1 MIKLLLLDVD
11 GTLTDGSLYFD
22 EHFHEMKAFNV
33 KDGLGMTLWQKLG
46 KKIAIITG
54 RTSIM
59 VKKRMESLGVQFVF
73 MGVENKGVVVEWL
86 KKDLQLSAQEIACV
100 GDDYNDLGM
109 FKACALSFTPFDA
122 HPLLK
127 SKAYKV
133 LQNSGGKGAV
143 REAIDYLLTLEG
155 LQDEA
160 LKLYL

>member
-22 EHFHEMKAFNV
+22 ENFHEIKAFNV
-33 KDGLGMTLWQKLG
+33 KDGLGMALWQKLG

-54 RTSIM
+54 RTSTM
-59 VKKRMESLGVQFVF
+59 VKKRMESLGVQLVF
-73 MGVENKGVVVEWL
+73 MGVENKSTVIERL
-86 KKDLQLSAQEIACV
+86 KKDLQLDTNEIACV

-109 FKACALSFTPFDA
+109 FKACTLSFAPFDA
-122 HPLLK
+122 HPIIK

-133 LQNSGGKGAV
+133 LQNLGGKGAV
-143 REAIDYLLTLEG
+143 REAIDYLLELEG

-160 LKLYL
+160 LRLYL

>member
-33 KDGLGMTLWQKLG
+33 KDGLGMALWQKLG

-73 MGVENKGVVVEWL
+73 MGVENKGVVVERL

-109 FKACALSFTPFDA
+109 FKACAWSFAPFDA

-127 SKAYKV
+127 NKAYKV

>member
-22 EHFHEMKAFNV
+22 KNFHEIKAFNV

-73 MGVENKGVVVEWL
+73 MGVENKNAVIERL

-109 FKACALSFTPFDA
+109 FKACAWSFAPFDA

>member
-11 GTLTDGSLYFD
+11 GTLTDGALYFD
-22 EHFHEMKAFNV
+22 ENFHEIKAFNV
-33 KDGLGMTLWQKLG
+33 KDGLGMALWQKLG

-73 MGVENKGVVVEWL
+73 MGVENKSVVVERL

-100 GDDYNDLGM
+100 GDDYNDLSM
-109 FKACALSFTPFDA
+109 FKACAWSFAPFDA

-143 REAIDYLLTLEG
+143 REAIDYLLELEG

-160 LKLYL
+160 FKLYL

>member
-33 KDGLGMTLWQKLG
+33 KDGLGMALWQKLG

-73 MGVENKGVVVEWL
+73 MGVENKSVVVERL

-109 FKACALSFTPFDA
+109 FKACTWSFAPFDA

>member
-22 EHFHEMKAFNV
+22 ENFHEIKAFNV

-54 RTSIM
+54 RTSTM

-73 MGVENKGVVVEWL
+73 MGVENKSVVVERL
-86 KKDLQLSAQEIACV
+86 KKDLQLNAQEIACV

-109 FKACALSFTPFDA
+109 FKACTWSFAPFDA

-143 REAIDYLLTLEG
+143 REAIDYLLELEG

>member
-11 GTLTDGSLYFD
+11 GTLTDGALYFD
-22 EHFHEMKAFNV
+22 EHFHEIKAFNV

-73 MGVENKGVVVEWL
+73 MGVENKGVVVERL

-109 FKACALSFTPFDA
+109 FKACTWSFAPFDA

>member
-22 EHFHEMKAFNV
+22 ENFHELKAFNV
-33 KDGLGMTLWQKLG
+33 KDGLGMMLWQKLG

-59 VKKRMESLGVQFVF
+59 VKKRMESLGVQLVF
-73 MGVENKGVVVEWL
+73 MGVENKSAVIERL
-86 KKDLQLSAQEIACV
+86 KKDLQLDANEIACV

-109 FKACALSFTPFDA
+109 FKACALSFAPFDA
-122 HPLLK
+122 HPIIK
-127 SKAYKV
+127 SKAYRV
-133 LQNSGGKGAV
+133 LQNLGGRGAV
-143 REAIDYLLTLEG
+143 REAIDYLLELEG

>member
-22 EHFHEMKAFNV
+22 ENFCEFKAFNV

-73 MGVENKGVVVEWL
+73 MGVENKSVVVERL
-86 KKDLQLSAQEIACV
+86 KKDLQLNTQEIACV

-109 FKACALSFTPFDA
+109 FKACTWSFAPFDA

-143 REAIDYLLTLEG
+143 REAIDYLLTLES

-160 LKLYL
+160 LKFYL

>member
-1 MIKLLLLDVD
+1 
-11 GTLTDGSLYFD
+11 
-22 EHFHEMKAFNV
+22 
-33 KDGLGMTLWQKLG
+33 
-46 KKIAIITG
+46 
-54 RTSIM
+54 
-59 VKKRMESLGVQFVF
+59 
-73 MGVENKGVVVEWL
+73 MGVENKNAVIERL
-86 KKDLQLSAQEIACV
+86 KKDLQLSVQEIACV

-109 FKACALSFTPFDA
+109 FKACAWSFAPFDA

-143 REAIDYLLTLEG
+143 REAIDYLLELEG

>member
-22 EHFHEMKAFNV
+22 KNFHEIKVFNV

-73 MGVENKGVVVEWL
+73 MGVENKSVVVERL

-109 FKACALSFTPFDA
+109 FKACAWSFAPFDA

-143 REAIDYLLTLEG
+143 REAIDYLLELEG

>member
-11 GTLTDGSLYFD
+11 GTLTDGALYFD
-22 EHFHEMKAFNV
+22 ENFHEIKAFNV
-33 KDGLGMTLWQKLG
+33 KDGLGMALWQKLG

-73 MGVENKGVVVEWL
+73 MGVENKNAVIERL
-86 KKDLQLSAQEIACV
+86 KKDLQLSTQEIACV

-109 FKACALSFTPFDA
+109 FKACAWSFAPFDA

-127 SKAYKV
+127 NKAYKV

>member
-11 GTLTDGSLYFD
+11 GTLTDGALYFD
-22 EHFHEMKAFNV
+22 ENFHEIKTFNV

-73 MGVENKGVVVEWL
+73 MGVENKNAVIERL

-109 FKACALSFTPFDA
+109 FKACTWSFAPFDA

-160 LKLYL
+160 LKFYL

>member
-11 GTLTDGSLYFD
+11 GTLTDGSLCFD
-22 EHFHEMKAFNV
+22 ENFHEMKAFNV

-73 MGVENKGVVVEWL
+73 MGVENKSVVVERL

-109 FKACALSFTPFDA
+109 FKACAWSFAPFDA

>member
-1 MIKLLLLDVD
+1 
-11 GTLTDGSLYFD
+11 
-22 EHFHEMKAFNV
+22 
-33 KDGLGMTLWQKLG
+33 
-46 KKIAIITG
+46 
-54 RTSIM
+54 M

-73 MGVENKGVVVEWL
+73 MGVENKGVVVERL
-86 KKDLQLSAQEIACV
+86 KKDLQLNAQEIACV

-109 FKACALSFTPFDA
+109 FKACALSFAPFDA

>member
-22 EHFHEMKAFNV
+22 ENSHEFKAFNV

-73 MGVENKGVVVEWL
+73 MGVENKSVVVERL

-109 FKACALSFTPFDA
+109 FKACALSFAPFDA

-143 REAIDYLLTLEG
+143 REAIDYLLELEG

>member
-22 EHFHEMKAFNV
+22 ENFHEMKAFSV

-54 RTSIM
+54 RTSTM

-73 MGVENKGVVVEWL
+73 MGVENKSVVVERL
-86 KKDLQLSAQEIACV
+86 KKDLQLNAQEIACV

-109 FKACALSFTPFDA
+109 FKACALSFAPFDA

>member
-22 EHFHEMKAFNV
+22 ESFHEIKAFNV

-73 MGVENKGVVVEWL
+73 MGVENKSVVIERL
-86 KKDLQLSAQEIACV
+86 KKDLQLSTQEIACV

-109 FKACALSFTPFDA
+109 FKACTWSFAPFDA

-143 REAIDYLLTLEG
+143 REAIDYLLELEG

>member
-22 EHFHEMKAFNV
+22 ENFCEFKAFNV

-73 MGVENKGVVVEWL
+73 MGVENKGVVVERL
-86 KKDLQLSAQEIACV
+86 KKDLQLNTQEIACV

-109 FKACALSFTPFDA
+109 FKACAWSFAPFDA

-127 SKAYKV
+127 NKAYKV

>member
-11 GTLTDGSLYFD
+11 GTLTDGSLYLD
-22 EHFHEMKAFNV
+22 ENFHEIKAFNV

-73 MGVENKGVVVEWL
+73 MGVENKNAVIERL

-109 FKACALSFTPFDA
+109 FKACAWSFAPFDA

-143 REAIDYLLTLEG
+143 REAIDYLLELEG

-160 LKLYL
+160 LKFYL

>member
-11 GTLTDGSLYFD
+11 GTLTDGSLCFD
-22 EHFHEMKAFNV
+22 ENFHEIKAFNV
-33 KDGLGMTLWQKLG
+33 KDGLGMVLWQKLG

-73 MGVENKGVVVEWL
+73 MGVENKGVVVERL
-86 KKDLQLSAQEIACV
+86 KKDLQLNAQEIACV

-109 FKACALSFTPFDA
+109 FKACAWSFAPFDA

-127 SKAYKV
+127 NKAYKV

>member
-33 KDGLGMTLWQKLG
+33 KDGLGMALWQKLG

-73 MGVENKGVVVEWL
+73 MGVENKSVVVERL
-86 KKDLQLSAQEIACV
+86 KKDLQLNAQEIACV

-109 FKACALSFTPFDA
+109 FKACAWSFAPFDA

>member
-22 EHFHEMKAFNV
+22 ENFHEFKAFNV

-59 VKKRMESLGVQFVF
+59 VKKRMESLGVQLVF
-73 MGVENKGVVVEWL
+73 MGVENKSAVIEWL
-86 KKDLQLSAQEIACV
+86 KKDLQLDANEIACV

-109 FKACALSFTPFDA
+109 FKACTLSFAPFDA
-122 HPLLK
+122 HPIIK

-133 LQNSGGKGAV
+133 LQNLGGRGAV
-143 REAIDYLLTLEG
+143 REAIDYLLELEG